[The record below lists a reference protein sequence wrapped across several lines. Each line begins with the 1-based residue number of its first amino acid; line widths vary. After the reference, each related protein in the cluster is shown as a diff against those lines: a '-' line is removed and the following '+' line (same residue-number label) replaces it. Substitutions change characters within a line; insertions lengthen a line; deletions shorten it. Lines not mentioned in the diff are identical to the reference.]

1 MFSFYPSGFTD
12 PSVEG
17 IPANELYDSRV
28 TYTNSMLDLT
38 YQKSARLSFNF
49 GGSGYFV
56 RRRSQAL
63 VGLNAAYARGDM
75 NYRLSRTQTIGVDYG
90 FSHFDYS
97 GGFGSSDMH
106 TVGLNYAVR
115 LGRSWEFSLR
125 GGGTRVES
133 LGLVQV
139 QIDPA
144 VAAII
149 GVSSGTEVYYRI
161 NYVPSGGAQLFHS
174 FHHSTASLSYTRG
187 VTPGNGIYLTSQ
199 GESAA
204 ANYSYNSTR
213 RWSAGLGSSYDS
225 YNSLTRTMGKYES
238 YGGNVGGGY
247 RILGSVYMT
256 ARIDYRHYQIESQTY
271 RHSRCSSSVGL
282 AFSPGE
288 IPLSLW

>member
-1 MFSFYPSGFTD
+1 
-12 PSVEG
+12 
-17 IPANELYDSRV
+17 
-28 TYTNSMLDLT
+28 
-38 YQKSARLSFNF
+38 
-49 GGSGYFV
+49 
-56 RRRSQAL
+56 
-63 VGLNAAYARGDM
+63 
-75 NYRLSRTQTIGVDYG
+75 
-90 FSHFDYS
+90 
-97 GGFGSSDMH
+97 MH